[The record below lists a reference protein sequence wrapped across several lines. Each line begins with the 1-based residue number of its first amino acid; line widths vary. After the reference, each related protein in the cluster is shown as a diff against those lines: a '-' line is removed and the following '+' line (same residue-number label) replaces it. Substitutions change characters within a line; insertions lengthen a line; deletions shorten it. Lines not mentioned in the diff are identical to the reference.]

1 MTSWDWGNL
10 AYLALLGAVLAF
22 WFWAQNRASLGRM
35 LQQAIAWGLIFV
47 GAIAVVGLWDDI
59 RRTARP
65 GLAVVS
71 DAGRVEVP
79 QARDGHYYLTVL
91 VNGTPVEFM
100 VDTGASQVVLTEAD
114 AGRIGLDTADL
125 AFVGRAMTANGE
137 VQTAPVRLRTVEL
150 GPVIERNLRAF
161 VNRGEMDKSLLGM
174 SWLQRWQ
181 RIEIT
186 GGALVLI
193 R

>member
-1 MTSWDWGNL
+1 MVT
-10 AYLALLGAVLAF
+10 
-22 WFWAQNRASLGRM
+22 
-35 LQQAIAWGLIFV
+35 
-47 GAIAVVGLWDDI
+47 
-59 RRTARP
+59 
-65 GLAVVS
+65 

-79 QARDGHYYLTVL
+79 QARDGHFYLTLL

-100 VDTGASQVVLTEAD
+100 VDTGASQVVLTDAD
-114 AGRIGLDTADL
+114 ARRIGLDTADL

-137 VQTAPVRLRTVEL
+137 VQTAPVRLASVEL
-150 GPVIERNLRAF
+150 GPVVDRDLRAF

-186 GGALVLI
+186 GGALVLT